1 MREWKSE
8 VKPLYLKFFTSR
20 LFACYNDGVIN
31 LLEKYFDMQKKGA
44 RDALGFTIYLY
55 KQHFNK
61 FHSFLILFILIFL
74 FRRSLQEVFD
84 TYGPSCRVPQSGGGT
99 FKLLE
104 Y

>member
-1 MREWKSE
+1 MFS
-8 VKPLYLKFFTSR
+8 LLKIFLFPPR

-61 FHSFLILFILIFL
+61 FHSFLILFILIFN
-74 FRRSLQEVFD
+74 FRRSL
-84 TYGPSCRVPQSGGGT
+84 
-99 FKLLE
+99 
-104 Y
+104 